1 MSFPP
6 SYLLAGASP
15 FPLDVGYLI
24 FGGIQVSPLNSYS
37 AASCNFGVL
46 AGEAEHM
53 SFYSTIIGNV
63 TAFQYAV

>member
-1 MSFPP
+1 MSLHP
-6 SYLLAGASP
+6 SYLLAGGSP
-15 FPLDVGYLI
+15 FPWDVVYLI
-24 FGGIQVSPLNSYS
+24 FGGIQLSPVNSCS

-63 TAFQYAV
+63 TAF